1 MNKRKKLP
9 IGIESFEEMRKEDF
23 YYVDK
28 TRWIEQLLAQWGKV
42 NLFTRKIFKY
52 EYASDIF

>member
-23 YYVDK
+23 IMLIKRDGSSSFSPSGE
-28 TRWIEQLLAQWGKV
+28 R
-42 NLFTRKIFKY
+42 
-52 EYASDIF
+52 